1 MSRMEVV
8 LWKRKKERKFKSCF
22 SFGLCTSG
30 SLQHD
35 HSPTFVSPVWVFL
48 LRSASFLSYTRMH
61 WVMCTA
67 AGVEFWS
74 FLSRVGVSVNVSE
87 DDPLSS
93 SSISGR
99 AVECCHSLVFS
110 GHCRL
115 LIAAV
120 TISQFT
126 LYRIVCW
133 GEFAGYS
140 SSSTVFCCNAA
151 HKRLFFTCQRAIT
164 APTVWLHHIHL
175 ISLLMGVF
183 DRW

>member
-1 MSRMEVV
+1 MNRDTSVCQRERERERETWCNLWTFSFFHTSHAWCFTCFHTMSRMEVV

-48 LRSASFLSYTRMH
+48 LRTASFLSYTRMH

-115 LIAAV
+115 GHRESF
-120 TISQFT
+120 SQ
-126 LYRIVCW
+126 
-133 GEFAGYS
+133 
-140 SSSTVFCCNAA
+140 
-151 HKRLFFTCQRAIT
+151 
-164 APTVWLHHIHL
+164 
-175 ISLLMGVF
+175 
-183 DRW
+183 

>member
-1 MSRMEVV
+1 MNRDTSVCQRERERERDMMQPLDLFLLPYKSCMMFHLFSHNEQDGSGSM
-8 LWKRKKERKFKSCF
+8 KKKERKKERKFKSCF

-48 LRSASFLSYTRMH
+48 LRTASFLSYTRMH

-115 LIAAV
+115 GHRESF
-120 TISQFT
+120 SQ
-126 LYRIVCW
+126 
-133 GEFAGYS
+133 
-140 SSSTVFCCNAA
+140 
-151 HKRLFFTCQRAIT
+151 
-164 APTVWLHHIHL
+164 
-175 ISLLMGVF
+175 
-183 DRW
+183 